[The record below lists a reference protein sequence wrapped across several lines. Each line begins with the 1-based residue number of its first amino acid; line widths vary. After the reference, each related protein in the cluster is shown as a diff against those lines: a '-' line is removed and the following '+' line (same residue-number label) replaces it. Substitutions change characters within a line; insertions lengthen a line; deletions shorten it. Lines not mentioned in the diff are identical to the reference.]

1 MISTPSTRPFWCLSA
16 VSPPGHRQTRLPAAQ
31 QLRFTTVFTQYS
43 HHPCHL
49 RRRCFHASTLR
60 CCATG
65 HRPDWAQDNQD
76 RPSRPFPY
84 FLGRQAFV
92 AVGALLLAVL
102 VVRPLAKCWSE
113 AHKPVPDALPAA
125 VWLPRSTS
133 DLPAKQQADCQNNHQ
148 ARTFAAISSSIPAT
162 SSRLLRISD
171 ACLMQLTVA
180 LQQVDTKCM
189 LQYRS
194 FWCRRTALAWLSHW
208 CHWFCTA
215 DDSCT
220 VRSRQ

>member
-1 MISTPSTRPFWCLSA
+1 MIHTASASPVWRLSTVKVPKY
-16 VSPPGHRQTRLPAAQ
+16 RQTHLPAAQ
-31 QLRFTTVFTQYS
+31 TLRFTTVFTQYS
-43 HHPCHL
+43 HHPCHP
-49 RRRCFHASTLR
+49 RQRCFRASTLT

-65 HRPDWAQDNQD
+65 HRPDWGQDNQD
-76 RPSRPFPY
+76 RTSRPFPS

-102 VVRPLAKCWSE
+102 VVRPLAKCWST

-133 DLPAKQQADCQNNHQ
+133 DLPAKQHTDCQNNYQ

-162 SSRLLRISD
+162 SSKLLRISD

-180 LQQVDTKCM
+180 LQQVYTSCI
-189 LQYRS
+189 LQ
-194 FWCRRTALAWLSHW
+194 
-208 CHWFCTA
+208 
-215 DDSCT
+215 
-220 VRSRQ
+220 